1 MCRRGFG
8 NMELVFM
15 KEILGVYINLK
26 VIFKE
31 MIVEIF
37 RVEFFKEKDVEKW
50 KKRRLRIRFRS
61 I

>member
-8 NMELVFM
+8 NMELVSR
-15 KEILGVYINLK
+15 KETLGVHINLK
-26 VIFKE
+26 VILKE

-37 RVEFFKEKDVEKW
+37 RVEFSKEKDVEKW
-50 KKRRLRIRFRS
+50 KKRRSRIRLRS